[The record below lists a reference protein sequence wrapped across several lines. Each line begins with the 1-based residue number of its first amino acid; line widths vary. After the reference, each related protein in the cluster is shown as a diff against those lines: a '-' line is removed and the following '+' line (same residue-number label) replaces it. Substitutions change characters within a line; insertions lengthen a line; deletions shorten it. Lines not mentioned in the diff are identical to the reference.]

1 MEAQRDPKQSKTIT
15 KKEQNQRM
23 HIPDFRTQYKTCGA
37 DIDIHIKEIEL
48 IPKNKPLGMVC

>member
-1 MEAQRDPKQSKTIT
+1 MEAQRDPKQSKTIM

-37 DIDIHIKEIEL
+37 DIHIKEIEL